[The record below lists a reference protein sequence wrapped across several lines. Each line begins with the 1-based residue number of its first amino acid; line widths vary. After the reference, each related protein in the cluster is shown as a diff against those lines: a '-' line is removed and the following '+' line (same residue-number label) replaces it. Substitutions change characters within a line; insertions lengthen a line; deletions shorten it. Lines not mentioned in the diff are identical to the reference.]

1 MSFNFAKSRNLMPAG
16 IFLLIQSSLFGQS
29 NNDDT
34 LLINREKVKWE
45 ALKTKN
51 FGAHVEWFAKDFAAI
66 GYLPDASVYRTG
78 FGDNFAFPK
87 MDDLPSAVFILSG
100 FKIVS
105 ASAEVKVISYK
116 ADGPLNLY
124 VTTVWAKRD
133 NEWKT
138 VFYQATKYK

>member
-1 MSFNFAKSRNLMPAG
+1 MPFRFVPSRGLALLAFVLLM
-16 IFLLIQSSLFGQS
+16 QSSVFGQH

-51 FGAHVEWFAKDFAAI
+51 FGAHGDWFAKDFAAI

-78 FGDNFAFPK
+78 FGDKVSLPK
-87 MDDLPSAVFILSG
+87 MDDLPSAVFVLSG
-100 FKIVS
+100 FKIVN
-105 ASAEVKVISYK
+105 ASKDVKAISYQ

-124 VTTVWAKRD
+124 ITTIWAKRE

>member
-1 MSFNFAKSRNLMPAG
+1 MQFSFANARSLALATFVLLLQSPVFA
-16 IFLLIQSSLFGQS
+16 QS

-45 ALKTKN
+45 ALQTKN
-51 FGAHVEWFAKDFAAI
+51 FGAHREWFDKDFAAI

-78 FGDNFAFPK
+78 FGDKVSLPK
-87 MDDLPSAVFILSG
+87 MDDLPSAVFVLSG
-100 FKIVS
+100 FKIVN
-105 ASAEVKVISYK
+105 ASTEVKAISYQ

-124 VTTVWAKRD
+124 VTTVWARRE